1 MNPALL
7 VLSSASTLVHLSPV
21 DLVIIVFYFALVL
34 AIGLYLKEQA
44 NTGEDFFMAGREMTA
59 WVAGLA
65 FLSANLGSLELMGW
79 AGNTYKY
86 GILAAHWYWIGAV
99 PAMLFLALVMMPF
112 YHICKTHSVP
122 GYLRLRFGAGTQT
135 VSSISF
141 AFMTVLMSGINMY
154 AMAVVMRVVLG
165 WNIHVSILVSSIT
178 VAIYVALGG
187 LRSAIFNE
195 VLQFFLIWA
204 GALLIPILGLIEA
217 GGWSGL
223 KAKILVNLTE
233 QHVSNPGAYTHAW
246 STLGTFTDNPMGIN
260 WVGIVFGL
268 GAVIS
273 MGYWTTDFLVV
284 QRVLAAKD
292 LRSAKLAP
300 IIGAAFKM
308 MVPFIVILPG
318 LLGLALL
325 RDPHTGSLL
334 RLVPADLAWSDAGQ
348 AAGLHSYDEV
358 LPLML
363 ARYCGPGL
371 LGLGITALIAGFMSG
386 MAGNVSAFATV
397 WTYDI
402 YGALINKNASD
413 ESKVTMGRW
422 CTIIG
427 VAVSIG
433 TAYLVMNAH
442 SIMDYVQALFSF
454 FIAPLFGTVI
464 LGMLWKR
471 ATAAGGFWGLF
482 AGTLSSVGMYA
493 WVKVNPDAVKYV
505 ALSSQAQDQAQNMF
519 RALWCW
525 LICVVVTVV
534 VSLLTKPKTD
544 AELADLVYGLTPIPH
559 EEKVSVFH
567 RPVFWGVVVAIA
579 FVILQIIFW

>member
-1 MNPALL
+1 MTAAFAFLD
-7 VLSSASTLVHLSPV
+7 VHRLVHLSPV
-21 DLVIIVFYFALVL
+21 DLVIIVFYFVLVL
-34 AIGLYLKEQA
+34 AIGFYLKGRA

-79 AGNTYKY
+79 AGNAYKY
-86 GILAAHWYWIGAV
+86 GILAAHWYWIGAI
-99 PAMLFLALVMMPF
+99 PAMLLLALVMMPF
-112 YHICKTHSVP
+112 YHICRTHSVP
-122 GYLRLRFGAGTQT
+122 GYLKLRFGE
-135 VSSISF
+135 SSRTLASVSF

-165 WNIHVSILVSSIT
+165 WDIHVSIWISSVT

-195 VLQFFLIWA
+195 VLQFVLIWA
-204 GALLIPILGLIEA
+204 GALLIPILGLVEA
-217 GGWSGL
+217 GGWGGL
-223 KAKILVNLTE
+223 KARILQNLTE
-233 QHVSNPGAYTHAW
+233 QHVANPAAYTHLW
-246 STLGTFTDNPMGIN
+246 STLGDFSKNPMGIN
-260 WVGIVFGL
+260 WIGIVFGL
-268 GAVIS
+268 GVFIS

-284 QRVLAAKD
+284 QRILAAKD

-325 RDPHTGSLL
+325 RDPHTGGLL
-334 RLVPADLAWSDAGQ
+334 RLVPGDLAWSEAGRAQ
-348 AAGLHSYDEV
+348 GLHGFDEV

-402 YGALINKNASD
+402 YGALINKQASD
-413 ESKVTMGRW
+413 GLKVKMGRW
-422 CTIIG
+422 CTLLG
-427 VAVSIG
+427 VGISIG
-433 TAYLVMNAH
+433 TAYLVMHAQ

-454 FIAPLFGTVI
+454 FIAPLFATVL

-471 ATAAGGFWGLF
+471 ATPAGGFWGLL
-482 AGTLSSVGMYA
+482 AGTSSSIGMWA
-493 WVKVNPDAVKYV
+493 WVKVNPDVVRYL
-505 ALSSQAQDQAQNMF
+505 ALSPHAQEQAQNMF
-519 RALWCW
+519 RALWCG
-525 LICVVVTVV
+525 LICGGVTVI
-534 VSLLTKPKTD
+534 VSLLTKPKPD
-544 AELADLVYGLTPIPH
+544 AELTGLVYGLTAIPH
-559 EEKVSVFH
+559 EEHVSIFH
-567 RPVFWGVVVAIA
+567 RPVFWAAVVGVVFVA
-579 FVILQIIFW
+579 LNIIFW

>member
-1 MNPALL
+1 MMAAL
-7 VLSSASTLVHLSPV
+7 VLLGNNRLVHLSPI
-21 DLVIIVFYFALVL
+21 DLVIVIFYFALVL
-34 AIGLYLKEQA
+34 SIGFYLKGQA

-79 AGNTYKY
+79 AGNAYKY
-86 GILAAHWYWIGAV
+86 GILAAHWYWIGAI

-112 YHICKTHSVP
+112 YYICKTHSVP
-122 GYLRLRFGAGTQT
+122 GYLRLRFGPAAQAL
-135 VSSISF
+135 SSISF

-165 WNIHVSILVSSIT
+165 WDIHFSIWVSSIT
-178 VAIYVALGG
+178 VAVYVALGG

-204 GALLIPILGLIEA
+204 GALLIPILGLVEA
-217 GGWSGL
+217 GGWTGL
-223 KAKILVNLTE
+223 KARILQNLTE
-233 QHVSNPGAYTHAW
+233 QHVANPGAYTHLW
-246 STLGTFTDNPMGIN
+246 STLGNFDKNPMGIN

-284 QRVLAAKD
+284 QRVLSSKD

-308 MVPFIVILPG
+308 LVPFIVILPG

-325 RDPHTGSLL
+325 RDPHTGSIL
-334 RLVPADLAWSDAGQ
+334 RLVPGDLAWSPAGQ
-348 AAGLHSYDEV
+348 AQGLHSFDEV

-402 YGALINKNASD
+402 YGALINRNASD
-413 ESKVTMGRW
+413 ESKVRMGRW
-422 CTIIG
+422 CTLIG
-427 VAVSIG
+427 MAVSIG
-433 TAYLVMNAH
+433 TAYLVMQAQ

-454 FIAPLFGTVI
+454 FIAPLFGTVL
-464 LGMLWKR
+464 LGMMWKR
-471 ATAAGGFWGLF
+471 ATSAAGFWGLF
-482 AGTLSSVGMYA
+482 AGTLSSIGMYT
-493 WVKVNPDAVKYV
+493 WVRLDANAVRYV
-505 ALSSQAQDQAQNMF
+505 ALSLNAQDQAQNMF
-519 RALWCW
+519 RALWSC
-525 LICVVVTVV
+525 LICIIVTVV
-534 VSLLTKPKTD
+534 VSLITRPKPE
-544 AELADLVYGLTPIPH
+544 AELDGLVYGATQIPS
-559 EEKVSVFH
+559 ETYVSTLHSPWFWALIVGIVF
-567 RPVFWGVVVAIA
+567 VA
-579 FVILQIIFW
+579 LNIIFW

>member
-1 MNPALL
+1 MNPAL
-7 VLSSASTLVHLSPV
+7 VTLSSSTLVNLSPV

-79 AGNTYKY
+79 AGNAYKY
-86 GILAAHWYWIGAV
+86 GILAAHWYWIGAI

-122 GYLRLRFGAGTQT
+122 GYLKLRFGPGSQT
-135 VSSISF
+135 LASVSF

-165 WNIHVSILVSSIT
+165 WNIHVSILVSSVT

-204 GALLIPILGLIEA
+204 GALLIPILGLVEA

-223 KAKILVNLTE
+223 EAKILANLTE
-233 QHVSNPGAYTHAW
+233 LHVSNPGAYTHAW
-246 STLGTFTDNPMGIN
+246 STLGNFGDNPMGIN

-325 RDPHTGSLL
+325 RDPHTGNLL

-348 AAGLHSYDEV
+348 AAGLHSFDEV

-413 ESKVTMGRW
+413 QSKVTMGRW
-422 CTIIG
+422 CTVLG
-427 VAVSIG
+427 VGVSIG
-433 TAYLVMNAH
+433 TAYLVMNAQ

-471 ATAAGGFWGLF
+471 ATPAGGFWGLL
-482 AGTLSSVGMYA
+482 AGTLSSVGMYV
-493 WVKVNPDAVKYV
+493 WVKVDPGAVKYV

-534 VSLLTKPKTD
+534 VSLVTKPKTD
-544 AELADLVYGLTPIPH
+544 AELADLVYGLTPIPQ
-559 EEKVSVFH
+559 EEKVSIFH
-567 RPVFWGVVVAIA
+567 RPVFWAVIVGAA
-579 FVILQIIFW
+579 FVALQIIFW

>member
-1 MNPALL
+1 MNPAVLL
-7 VLSSASTLVHLSPV
+7 LSSSTLVHLSPV
-21 DLVIIVFYFALVL
+21 DLVIIIFYFALVL

-59 WVAGLA
+59 WVAGRA

-79 AGNTYKY
+79 AGNSYKY
-86 GILAAHWYWIGAV
+86 GILAAHWYWIGAI
-99 PAMLFLALVMMPF
+99 PSMLFLALIMMPF
-112 YHICKTHSVP
+112 YYVCKTHSVP
-122 GYLRLRFGAGTQT
+122 GYLKLRFGQDSQAL
-135 VSSISF
+135 SSISF
-141 AFMTVLMSGINMY
+141 ALMTVLMSGINMY

-165 WNIHVSILVSSIT
+165 WNIHVSILISSVT

-233 QHVSNPGAYTHAW
+233 QHVANPGAYTHAW
-246 STLGTFTDNPMGIN
+246 STLGNFSDNPMGIN

-268 GAVIS
+268 GAVIA

-284 QRVLAAKD
+284 QRVLSAKD
-292 LRSAKLAP
+292 LRSAELAP

-325 RDPHTGSLL
+325 RDPQGQLL
-334 RLVPADLAWSDAGQ
+334 RLVPADLAWSPAGQ
-348 AAGLHSYDEV
+348 AQGLHGYDEV
-358 LPLML
+358 VPLML

-386 MAGNVSAFATV
+386 MAGNVSAFTTV

-402 YGALINKNASD
+402 YGALINKNATD
-413 ESKVTMGRW
+413 EGKVRMGRW
-422 CTIIG
+422 VTVIG
-427 VAVSIG
+427 VGISIG
-433 TAYLVMNAH
+433 TAYLVMNAQ

-471 ATAAGGFWGLF
+471 ATKAGGFWGLL
-482 AGTLSSVGMYA
+482 AGTLSSVGMYTWSKIDPA
-493 WVKVNPDAVKYV
+493 AVKYL
-505 ALSSQAQDQAQNMF
+505 ALSDKAQDQAQNMF

-525 LICVVVTVV
+525 LICVIVTVV
-534 VSLLTKPKTD
+534 VSLMTKPKSD
-544 AELADLVYGLTPIPH
+544 AELKDLVYGLTPIPKQEH
-559 EEKVSVFH
+559 VSIFQS
-567 RPVFWGVVVAIA
+567 PLFWGGVVAVV
-579 FVILQIIFW
+579 FLILQVIFW